1 MYFIAIR
8 LDNGEYRIVKH
19 VSTKEDAAYIVRKV
33 REHKL
38 KADVL
43 IFDNGK
49 YKRLINI

>member
-19 VSTKEDAAYIVRKV
+19 VSTKEDAAYLVRKV

-43 IFDNGK
+43 IQQDGK
-49 YKRLINI
+49 YKRLVNI